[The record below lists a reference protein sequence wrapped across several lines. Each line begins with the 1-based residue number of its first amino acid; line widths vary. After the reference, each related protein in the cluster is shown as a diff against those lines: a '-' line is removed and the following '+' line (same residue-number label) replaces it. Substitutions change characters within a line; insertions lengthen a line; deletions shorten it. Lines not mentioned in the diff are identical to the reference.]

1 MPDLAKVCMPDAG
14 GGTKNS
20 YQKQPPGFDLTTHN
34 FAGGYD
40 TTRPRRPG
48 QGLQDYCRKKFFI
61 LVSKLNRKED
71 FKSESTK
78 KLDSSNW

>member
-48 QGLQDYCRKKFFI
+48 QGLQDYCKKKVI
-61 LVSKLNRKED
+61 YPCQQIESKRR
-71 FKSESTK
+71 F
-78 KLDSSNW
+78 